1 MRAQLI
7 SATPDPLW
15 VIVTAAREC
24 YNSSS
29 IGITS
34 DHKLFLAMLLADE
47 TPLEHAV
54 FTFRITDVSRTLTHQ
69 LIRHRI
75 ASFNQQSQRYV
86 EADGHYFTPQLD
98 YLETDTHELIAAKYV
113 SAMQFAYDSYF
124 ELIDLGVK
132 REDARYIL
140 PNATYSSIIMTMNLR
155 SLRHLFKLRFSSRAQ
170 REIRDLATIILTI
183 ITTKFPLELTHQI
196 IDILS
201 GNPHE

>member
-1 MRAQLI
+1 
-7 SATPDPLW
+7 
-15 VIVTAAREC
+15 
-24 YNSSS
+24 
-29 IGITS
+29 
-34 DHKLFLAMLLADE
+34 
-47 TPLEHAV
+47 
-54 FTFRITDVSRTLTHQ
+54 
-69 LIRHRI
+69 
-75 ASFNQQSQRYV
+75 
-86 EADGHYFTPQLD
+86 
-98 YLETDTHELIAAKYV
+98 
-113 SAMQFAYDSYF
+113 MQFAYDSYF